1 MYKRENKQK
10 IIEFIKN
17 DLIILIDNKVINL
30 LTTNPFKF
38 NIIYAN
44 INHISAFFVFY
55 NTNIF
60 SKQTRIQIIQY
71 QRKRNLLQK
80 ND

>member
-1 MYKRENKQK
+1 MYDRENKQK
-10 IIEFIKN
+10 LIEFIKK

-44 INHISAFFVFY
+44 INHISAFYTFHNLYFF
-55 NTNIF
+55 T
-60 SKQTRIQIIQY
+60 KQTCLQII
-71 QRKRNLLQK
+71 
-80 ND
+80 